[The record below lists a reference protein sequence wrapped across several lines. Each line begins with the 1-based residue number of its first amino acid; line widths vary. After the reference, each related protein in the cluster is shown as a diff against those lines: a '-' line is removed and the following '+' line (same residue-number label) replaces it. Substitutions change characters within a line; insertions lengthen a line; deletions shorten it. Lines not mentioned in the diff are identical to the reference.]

1 MQNIQSYLTMGGLVL
16 LSLTSLRFNTA
27 ILETSTADVESKV
40 YLTAFSLADDLIEE
54 IKTKSFDE
62 KTIDFP
68 TINKSA
74 LTAANTLAPESGETY
89 SNFDDI
95 DDFNNYTNLIDAPHA
110 EGYNIT
116 CQVKY
121 VNENDQDSESSVQ
134 TFYKKVTVTVT
145 SPYMRTPVALSF
157 IFTLK

>member
-1 MQNIQSYLTMGGLVL
+1 MQNIQTYLTMGGLVL
-16 LSLTSLRFNTA
+16 LSLTSLRFNSA
-27 ILETSTADVESKV
+27 ILETSTTDIENKV

-62 KTIDFP
+62 TTKDFP
-68 TINKSA
+68 VANTGS
-74 LTAANTLAPESGETY
+74 LTAVSLVGPEYGESY
-89 SNFDDI
+89 SDYDDI

-110 EGYNIT
+110 EGYNIA

-121 VNENDQDSESSVQ
+121 VSEDDQDAESSIQ

>member
-1 MQNIQSYLTMGGLVL
+1 MQNIQTYLTMGGLVL
-16 LSLTSLRFNTA
+16 LSLTSLRFNSA
-27 ILETSTADVESKV
+27 ILETSTADIENKV

-62 KTIDFP
+62 NTKNFP
-68 TINKSA
+68 VTNTSS
-74 LTAANTLAPESGETY
+74 LTAVNLMGPEYGETY
-89 SNFDDI
+89 TNYDDI

-110 EGYNIT
+110 EGYNIACT
-116 CQVKY
+116 VQY
-121 VNENDQDSESSVQ
+121 VNKDDQDVINSVP

-145 SPYMRTPVALSF
+145 SPYMRTPITLSF